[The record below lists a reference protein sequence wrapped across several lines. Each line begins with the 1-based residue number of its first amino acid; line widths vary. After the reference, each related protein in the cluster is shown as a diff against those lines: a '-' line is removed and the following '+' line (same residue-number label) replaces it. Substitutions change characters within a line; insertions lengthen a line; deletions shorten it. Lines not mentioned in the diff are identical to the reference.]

1 MQTILGAGGIIGRE
15 LAKSLPRYTDQI
27 RLVSRSP
34 GKVNSNDEIMSADL
48 LNGEQVMKAVQ
59 GSEVVYLTA
68 GLPYDLKTWQSQ
80 WPAIMNNVIK
90 ACINHNAKLVF
101 FDNVYAYGRV
111 AGWMTEE
118 TPMNPSSKK
127 GEVRKKIDDMIMD
140 EVKSG
145 NLKAIIAK
153 AADFYG
159 PHTPLG
165 FVNVM
170 VFENFRDGKKAQWLI
185 NDKVR
190 HSLTFTPDAGKAT
203 AILGNTASAY
213 DQVWHLPTDMNVL
226 TGKEFIEN
234 VAREFGVKPRHMV
247 LPRWMIQM
255 AGLFSGI
262 IRESVEMLYQND
274 TDYLFNSSKFE
285 KAFKFKATTYSQGIR
300 ETVLSMKLNKKHR

>member
-34 GKVNSNDEIMSADL
+34 RKVNSNDEIMSADL

-145 NLKAIIAK
+145 NLKATIAK